1 MKKILSLT
9 LALLLVLAL
18 TACGTSQME
27 ATSKPA
33 SEPESTPPAASEA
46 EPAATVIPDH
56 QQKPSEP
63 ENQEQEELPMDTAK
77 RVRFLV
83 GGDEIIV
90 RLEDNPAA
98 DSLYEMLPMELRFED
113 YNGTEKIAYPDET
126 LTTDGAPDHCT
137 PQRGD
142 LCFYAPWG
150 NLCFFYRDFRESPSL
165 VPLGTIEA
173 GIEYLEAL
181 DSAASVT
188 AEAVK

>member
-9 LALLLVLAL
+9 LALLFAFAL
-18 TACGTSQME
+18 TACGE
-27 ATSKPA
+27 AI
-33 SEPESTPPAASEA
+33 STPATESSKSE
-46 EPAATVIPDH
+46 
-56 QQKPSEP
+56 K
-63 ENQEQEELPMDTAK
+63 QEQEGRPVDTAK
-77 RVRFLV
+77 RVRFLA
-83 GGDEIIV
+83 GENEIIV

-113 YNGTEKIAYPDET
+113 YNGTEKIAYPDEA
-126 LTTDGAPDHCT
+126 LTTNGAPDHCM

-165 VPLGTIEA
+165 VPLGTIES
-173 GIEYLEAL
+173 GGEYLEAL

-188 AEAVK
+188 VEAAK